1 MQVNLKIIKSRR
13 KTISLSVNK
22 DAELVA
28 RVPYNYNPDQLK
40 KFINEKSK
48 WIAAHIKQV
57 QENNQKYAPFVPI
70 NGAELTLLGQP
81 FVITIKNITRAKI
94 IENQIILPNKN
105 TKEYLIALLKKYAKQ
120 QLDIRVNQYAKEFG
134 FNYNQVRIG
143 SAKTVWGSCSATNN
157 LNFSYRLLFTP
168 NIVVDYVIIHE
179 LSHTIVRNHSKE
191 FYQIVADCMPEY
203 KSAEKWLKQ
212 NKGVI
217 NCL

>member
-1 MQVNLKIIKSRR
+1 MQVKLQIIKSRR

-22 DAELVA
+22 EAEIVA
-28 RVPYNYNPDQLK
+28 RVPYNYNPDQLN

-48 WIAAHIKQV
+48 WITAHIKQA
-57 QENNQKYAPFVPI
+57 QENNQKYAPFVPT
-70 NGAELTLLGQP
+70 NGAELTLLGEQ
-81 FVITIKNITRAKI
+81 FIITIKNTTRAKI

-105 TKEYLIALLKKYAKQ
+105 VKEYLIALLKKYAKQ
-120 QLDIRVNQYAKEFG
+120 QLEMRVKQYAKEFG

-157 LNFSYRLLFTP
+157 LNFTYRLLLTP

-179 LSHTIVRNHSKE
+179 LSLTIVRNHSNE
-191 FYQIVADCMPEY
+191 FYQIVADCIPEY

-217 NCL
+217 NYL